1 MSMMSESMS
10 MTSLKNGGQGRVILY
25 ALSRDLSRDQQPAQ
39 TGLPLVLAHRNNRA
53 GQNVRNP
60 QSRGL
65 SASAEELFKFQETSM
80 ADWGGFE
87 PPTPWFVAKY
97 SIQLSY
103 QSAPRRARCI
113 TFTFRGCK
121 C

>member
-39 TGLPLVLAHRNNRA
+39 TGLPLVLAHRNNRD

-60 QSRGL
+60 RGAL
-65 SASAEELFKFQETSM
+65 WICAPPDVTSLFHFH
-80 ADWGGFE
+80 
-87 PPTPWFVAKY
+87 
-97 SIQLSY
+97 
-103 QSAPRRARCI
+103 
-113 TFTFRGCK
+113 
-121 C
+121 